1 MSEINYKKE
10 DFEEMDNQTLK
21 VAAELLVNG
30 RQYENIEQEKHNCL
44 EVMKERL

>member
-21 VAAELLVNG
+21 TVAELLVNG
-30 RQYENIEQEKHNCL
+30 RQYENIEKEKHNCL
-44 EVMKERL
+44 AVMKERL